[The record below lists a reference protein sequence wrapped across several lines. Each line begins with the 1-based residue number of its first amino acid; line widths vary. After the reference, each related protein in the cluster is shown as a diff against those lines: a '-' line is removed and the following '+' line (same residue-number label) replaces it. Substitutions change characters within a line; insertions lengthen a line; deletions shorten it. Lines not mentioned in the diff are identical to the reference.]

1 MSIFV
6 VYFQGYLVLRI
17 FQNRDLLIVNPQ
29 DGRCGFL
36 TAPDPTRKLSM
47 KGFSTNPVRL
57 GNRTYRLGEFSIC
70 EKNTRKTEN

>member
-1 MSIFV
+1 MFRSNLLSIKR
-6 VYFQGYLVLRI
+6 GYLVLRI

-36 TAPDPTRKLSM
+36 TARDPTRKLSM

-57 GNRTYRLGEFSIC
+57 GNRQINGMNAI
-70 EKNTRKTEN
+70 